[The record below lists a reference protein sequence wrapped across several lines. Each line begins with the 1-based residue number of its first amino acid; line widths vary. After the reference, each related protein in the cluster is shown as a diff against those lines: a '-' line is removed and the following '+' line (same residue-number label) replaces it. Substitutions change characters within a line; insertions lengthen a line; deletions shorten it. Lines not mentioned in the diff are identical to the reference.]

1 MKFTGVAVLITI
13 AFFIG
18 MMAASEI
25 GRRIGIARLAREP
38 DGLAKGAGAAEGA
51 VFALLGL
58 LLAFT
63 FSGAAS
69 RFEARRMMINEETN
83 AIGTAYLRI
92 DLLPKESQ
100 PALRDMFRKYLDLRA
115 SVYRSAGDETAFR
128 SRLAQSAL
136 LQDDIWKHAMAA
148 LKLPEATSPAHM
160 LLVPALNEMFDITS
174 TRQMA
179 TTNHPPVVIFVLLG
193 VLGLVAALLVGYG
206 TSTNKR
212 RHWLHQ
218 VMFSLITSFAFY
230 VIIDL
235 EFPRLGLI
243 RIDAADQSL
252 IDLRSSMR

>member
-1 MKFTGVAVLITI
+1 MLITL

-18 MMAASEI
+18 MMITSEI
-25 GRRIGIARLAREP
+25 GRRIGVARLARDP

-69 RFEARRMMINEETN
+69 RFEARRMLINEETN

-92 DLLPKESQ
+92 DLLPADFR

-115 SVYRSAGDETAFR
+115 TVYRSTGDETAYR
-128 SRLAQSAL
+128 TRLAQSVL
-136 LQDDIWKHAMAA
+136 LQDDIWKHTMAA
-148 LKLPEATSPAHM
+148 LRLPEATSPAHM
-160 LLVPALNEMFDITS
+160 LMVPALNEMFDIVT
-174 TRQMA
+174 TRQTA
-179 TTNHPPVVIFVLLG
+179 TTNHPPVVIFLLLG
-193 VLGLVAALLVGYG
+193 ALGLVGALLVGYG
-206 TSTNKR
+206 TSANKKR
-212 RHWLHQ
+212 QWLHQ

-243 RIDAADQSL
+243 RIDAADQML
-252 IDLRSSMR
+252 IDLRSTMR